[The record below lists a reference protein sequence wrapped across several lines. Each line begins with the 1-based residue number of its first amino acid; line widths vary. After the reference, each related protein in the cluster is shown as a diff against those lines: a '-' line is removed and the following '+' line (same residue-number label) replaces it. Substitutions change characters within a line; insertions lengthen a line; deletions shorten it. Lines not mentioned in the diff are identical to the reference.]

1 MERESRLKDK
11 RFLKPGGWW
20 LIGLVGAAGI
30 AVTGAAYYQLSQ
42 MSAPKQPPAPAP
54 APPPAVS
61 ALGRLEP
68 QGEVIKLS
76 APNSQE
82 GSRVKALLV
91 KEGAAVRAGQVL
103 AVLDSQDQ
111 RSASLQQAERQVQ
124 VARARLE
131 QVEAGAKAGEIA
143 AQKATISRLRAQL
156 QGQKQTQEATI
167 ARLVAELQGEK
178 QAQEATVARVIA
190 QLQGDRTA
198 QEARIAR
205 LAAQLQ
211 EEKIAQEAA
220 IERLKA
226 EQQGQIAA
234 QKAAVA
240 RFEAEV
246 KNARSEFER
255 YEQLYKAGAISVSQ
269 FDSKR
274 LTQETVAEQLNEAIA
289 NLNKIVATGQE
300 QLNEERANL
309 NKIVATG
316 EKQLREEEATF
327 GKIVATG
334 EKQIEEAEATL
345 RKTVKTLSEQ
355 INEATATRDE
365 TVATLQK
372 QIEEAE
378 ANLDRIAEV
387 RPVDVRAA
395 RAEVES
401 ALAAV
406 ERARAD
412 LQLADVK
419 APVDGQIL
427 KIHARPGEVVG
438 NDGIVE
444 LGQTEQMFVV
454 AEVYESD
461 ISKVRAG
468 QRAMITND
476 SFAGELKGTVAEV
489 GWQISKKDVLNTDP
503 AADVDARVVEV
514 KIRLDKEDSKR
525 VKGLTNLQ
533 VEVKIM
539 LGEDGVR
546 SGASPKVD
554 AGAKVPSGASPKVDA
569 GAKK

>member
-1 MERESRLKDK
+1 MKDK

-20 LIGLVGAAGI
+20 LIGVVGAAGI
-30 AVTGAAYYQLSQ
+30 AVTGVAYYQLSQ
-42 MSAPKQPPAPAP
+42 MSAPKPPAPAP

-82 GSRVKALLV
+82 GARVKAMLV
-91 KEGAAVRAGQVL
+91 REGAAVRAGQVL

-111 RSASLQQAERQVQ
+111 RSASLQQAEKQVK
-124 VARARLE
+124 AAKARLA

-143 AQKATISRLRAQL
+143 AQKATISRLQAQL

-167 ARLVAELQGEK
+167 ARLVAQLQGEQ
-178 QAQEATVARVIA
+178 QAQEATVARAIA

-198 QEARIAR
+198 QKARIAR
-205 LAAQLQ
+205 LTAQLQ

-220 IERLKA
+220 IERIKA
-226 EQQGQIAA
+226 EQQGQISA

-240 RFEAEV
+240 RLEAEV

-274 LTQETVAEQLNEAIA
+274 LTQETVAEQLNEGIA
-289 NLNKIVATGQE
+289 NLNKIVAAGQE

-316 EKQLREEEATF
+316 EKQLREEEATL

-334 EKQIEEAEATL
+334 EKLIEEAEATL
-345 RKTVKTLSEQ
+345 RKTVRTLSEQ

-387 RPVDVRAA
+387 RPVDVQAA

-406 ERARAD
+406 DRARAD
-412 LQLADVK
+412 LDMADVK

-427 KIHARPGEVVG
+427 KIHTRPGEVVG
-438 NDGIVE
+438 NDGIVDM
-444 LGQTEQMFVV
+444 GQTDQMFVV

-476 SFAGELKGTVAEV
+476 SFAGELKGVVAEV
-489 GWQISKKDVLNTDP
+489 GLQISKKDVLDTDP

-539 LGEDGVR
+539 LGENGVG
-546 SGASPKVD
+546 SGAPQKVD
-554 AGAKVPSGASPKVDA
+554 AGAKGPSGASPKVGA

>member
-1 MERESRLKDK
+1 LKDK

-20 LIGLVGAAGI
+20 LIGLVSAAGI

-42 MSAPKQPPAPAP
+42 MSAPKPQAPAP

-68 QGEVIKLS
+68 QGEVMKLS

-82 GSRVKALLV
+82 GSRVKAVFV

-103 AVLDSQDQ
+103 AVLDSQNQ
-111 RSASLQQAERQVQ
+111 RWASLQQAEKQVQ
-124 VARARLE
+124 VARARLA

-143 AQKATISRLRAQL
+143 AQKATISRLQAQL
-156 QGQKQTQEATI
+156 QGQRQTQEATI
-167 ARLVAELQGEK
+167 ARLLAQLQGEQ

-198 QEARIAR
+198 QKARIAR
-205 LAAQLQ
+205 LTAQLQ
-211 EEKIAQEAA
+211 EEKAAQEAT

-240 RFEAEV
+240 RLEAEV

-274 LTQETVAEQLNEAIA
+274 LTQETVAEQLNEGIA
-289 NLNKIVATGQE
+289 NLNKIVAAGQE
-300 QLNEERANL
+300 QLKEERANL

-316 EKQLREEEATF
+316 EKQLREEDATL

-387 RPVDVRAA
+387 RPVDVQAA
-395 RAEVES
+395 RAEVDS
-401 ALAAV
+401 AQAAV

-412 LQLADVK
+412 LELADVR

-444 LGQTEQMFVV
+444 LGQTDQMFVV

-476 SFAGELKGTVAEV
+476 AFAGELKGTVAEV
-489 GWQISKKDVLNTDP
+489 GLQISKKDVLDTDP

-539 LGEDGVR
+539 LGEDGVQ